1 MGSMEDLNHYEVLEV
16 SMEASPQQI
25 ARAYRI
31 ARATYQPGS
40 AATYSL
46 MSEEESAEA
55 LRRVEGA
62 YAVLSDER
70 LRREYDGRLRMAGVA
85 RRESP
90 AVISVPDPTTRP
102 LRRSIEARI
111 DLEEPVLP
119 EDGIYD
125 GEVLRRIRMSRGIEV
140 EEVSHITKIGP
151 DYIANI
157 EANRYSMLPP
167 TVYLRGF
174 LREIARCL
182 KLDPRQ
188 VVDSYMQKVQGA
200 ARQKSG

>member
-1 MGSMEDLNHYEVLEV
+1 MDEQTHYEVLEV
-16 SMEASPQQI
+16 PMDASPQQI

-40 AATYSL
+40 TAAYSL
-46 MSEEESAEA
+46 LSEEETAEV

-70 LRREYDGRLRMAGVA
+70 LRREYDGRLRMAGMLDRAVPA
-85 RRESP
+85 MVPQPEVQPRPVRRVLEP
-90 AVISVPDPTTRP
+90 R
-102 LRRSIEARI
+102 IE
-111 DLEEPVLP
+111 LEEPVLP

-125 GEVLRRIRMSRGIEV
+125 GDVLRRIRMSRGIEL

-151 DYIANI
+151 EYLASI
-157 EANRYSMLPP
+157 EANRYDMLPP
-167 TVYLRGF
+167 MVYVRGF

-182 KLDPRQ
+182 KLDPR
-188 VVDSYMQKVQGA
+188 VVVETYTQKAQAGSA
-200 ARQKSG
+200 TKAS

>member
-1 MGSMEDLNHYEVLEV
+1 MEEQTHYEVLEV
-16 SMEASPQQI
+16 PSDASPQQI

-46 MSEEESAEA
+46 LSEEETAEA

-70 LRREYDGRLRMAGVA
+70 LRREYDSRLRMAGMLDRSAAVPSVSSPEPQA
-85 RRESP
+85 PRPVRR
-90 AVISVPDPTTRP
+90 VPEQRV
-102 LRRSIEARI
+102 E
-111 DLEEPVLP
+111 LEEPVLP

-125 GEVLRRIRMSRGIEV
+125 GEVLRRIRIGRGIEL
-140 EEVSHITKIGP
+140 EEVAHITKIGLGYLS
-151 DYIANI
+151 DI
-157 EANRYSMLPP
+157 EANRYDVLPP
-167 TVYLRGF
+167 MVYVRGF

-182 KLDPRQ
+182 KLDPRT
-188 VVDSYMQKVQGA
+188 VADSYTQKAQA
-200 ARQKSG
+200 SSKTKAS